1 MKTLHRASAKI
12 LETSVVDERGED
24 EDDDDDEV
32 QVYGTDGQMKNMGGG
47 KFIVVK
53 TPKQSEAS
61 RSVNGKPKIEEDD
74 FGDRAEQRICNSGE
88 QKESGKDMIVIIP
101 SSVFAN
107 STVGVDKLRIGA
119 AGRIE
124 QNSIQEPATVP
135 PENDLGLAETLEP
148 TFNGKRKAEEYE
160 PQDRVEKKVC
170 V

>member
-12 LETSVVDERGED
+12 LETSAVDECGKD
-24 EDDDDDEV
+24 EDDDDDDEV
-32 QVYGTDGQMKNMGGG
+32 LVYGTDGQMKNMGGG

-53 TPKQSEAS
+53 TPKQFEVS
-61 RSVNGKPKIEEDD
+61 RLFTGKPKIEEDH
-74 FGDRAEQRICNSGE
+74 FGDRAEKRSGE
-88 QKESGKDMIVIIP
+88 QRESGKDMIVII
-101 SSVFAN
+101 SALAFAN
-107 STVGVDKLRIGA
+107 SSVGVDKLTIVA
-119 AGRIE
+119 AGLGK

-148 TFNGKRKAEEYE
+148 TFNGKRKAEEDE